1 MRQEIKQIVE
11 TDILSVGGSGAGI
24 TAAIYAARAGAKVA
38 LVSKGKLGRSGNAI
52 MAGGGFGVDG
62 ESGRDVLHLDYA
74 DPSFTKDRLFDCI
87 VKESFYLSD
96 QNMVKQYVDDG
107 PTVVKDYL
115 GWADRAGQKFFCCP
129 PANWIAS
136 GLSFTKALVQ
146 GLKETDGIEIF
157 EDVTIVEVLTSDG
170 QVCGA
175 IGIDVYSGD
184 AILFLAKA
192 VVIGTGGYMPYS
204 MNNTVTDMTGDG
216 PAMAYRAGANL
227 TDMEFI
233 LSFPTAVV
241 PKEMKGS
248 IYPYVFEYNMRNLKY
263 TIRDKNGDPLPMP
276 EDVIKLSRGGKLSKL
291 VTSYYFGNAAEQ
303 GLAGPNGGFFYDFSE
318 NTKEE
323 KEAGFQIFYS
333 RFDNWHKHGYY
344 KGESL
349 AEVERMIFADEPLEI
364 GIGAEYCMGGVEIN
378 ERMETG
384 VAGLYV
390 AGEAGSG
397 VFGACRVGDGL
408 VEMMCQGMRAGIGA
422 ADYAVHSGKPQLDE
436 TQLDTYLDKIYGIFD
451 HADGM
456 EALELYHETIKAC
469 DEGFGLIRT
478 EEKLENAL
486 RRIEELKEL
495 WKNVTLS
502 GKSKAYN
509 LEWLGALQTENLLTC
524 CEAGIRAAILR
535 KESRGC
541 HMRKDYPQ
549 VDHNHYLVKY
559 VHSQKDHQMHTD
571 TRKPIVTTMPLPEG
585 TRDSVIQYFQDPGLA
600 YKR

>member
-1 MRQEIKQIVE
+1 MRRKVKRVVE
-11 TDILSVGGSGAGI
+11 TDVLAVGGSGAGI
-24 TAAIYAARAGAKVA
+24 TAAIYASRQGAKVA
-38 LVSKGKLGRSGNAI
+38 LASKGKIGHSGNAI

-62 ESGRDVLHLDYA
+62 ESGRDVLHLDFA
-74 DPSFTKDRLFDCI
+74 DPSFTKAQLFDCI

-96 QNMVKQYVDDG
+96 QNMVRQYVDEG
-107 PTVVKDYL
+107 PVVVKDYL
-115 GWADRAGQKFFCCP
+115 GWAERAGQKFFCCP

-146 GLKETDGIEIF
+146 GLKETPGIETF
-157 EDVTIVEVLTSDG
+157 EDVTITEVLITDG
-170 QVCGA
+170 RVCGA
-175 IGIDVYSGD
+175 IGIDVYTGE
-184 AILFLAKA
+184 AILFRAKT
-192 VVIGTGGYMPYS
+192 VIIGTGGYMPFS

-216 PAMAYRAGANL
+216 PAMAYRAGARL

-241 PKEMKGS
+241 PREMKGS

-263 TIRDKNGDPLPMP
+263 TIRDKNGDPLPIP
-276 EDVIKLSRGGKLSKL
+276 EDVIRLSRGGKLSKL
-291 VTSYYFGNAAEQ
+291 VTSYYFGMAADQ
-303 GLAGPNGGFFYDFSE
+303 GLSGPNGGFFYDFSE
-318 NTKEE
+318 NTREE
-323 KEAGFQIFYS
+323 KEEGFRIFYS
-333 RFDNWHKHGYY
+333 RFDNWHKHGFY

-349 AEVERMIFADEPLEI
+349 AGVERMIFNNEPLEV

-384 VAGLYV
+384 VDGLYA

-408 VEMMCQGMRAGIGA
+408 VEMMCQGMRAGISA
-422 ADYAVHSGKPQLDE
+422 AEYARGNEAPPLNEAQTDA
-436 TQLDTYLDKIYGIFD
+436 YLEKIFGMFD
-451 HADGM
+451 HKGGM
-456 EALELYHETIKAC
+456 KALDLYHAVIEAC

-478 EEKLENAL
+478 EDGLQAAL
-486 RRIEELKEL
+486 RRVEELKEQ

-502 GKSKAYN
+502 GKSRAYN
-509 LEWLGALQTENLLTC
+509 LEWLGALQTENLLVC

-549 VDHNHYLVKY
+549 VDHDQYLVKY
-559 VHSQKDHQMHTD
+559 VHHQENGEMRTG
-571 TRKPIVTTMPLPEG
+571 TRKPVVTAMPLPEG
-585 TRDSVIQYFQDPGLA
+585 RRGSVIQYFQDPGLA